1 MLTCFSNTDHQKEV
15 LSRIPMVKHSLYIS
29 TADII
34 GLYVEIVKQGNSR
47 CKSVYSAY
55 RNM

>member
-1 MLTCFSNTDHQKEV
+1 MLTCISNTDHSKEV
-15 LSRIPMVKHSLYIS
+15 LSRIPVVKHTLYIG
-29 TADII
+29 TVDIA
-34 GLYVEIVKQGNSR
+34 GLYVEVGRLGKSR

>member
-1 MLTCFSNTDHQKEV
+1 MLTYISNTDHYKEV
-15 LSRIPMVKHSLYIS
+15 LSRIPVVKHTLYIG
-29 TADII
+29 TADIA
-34 GLYVEIVKQGNSR
+34 GLYVEVGRQGNSR